1 MQISFSD
8 ILPYALDALVIIL
21 PLISI
26 IVGYVKG
33 FTHIVLPFALTV
45 LMLIV
50 ARCYAAPMAQFFTE
64 HYFHNAAVESLT
76 GYLSEK
82 AAQGSASISQALP
95 QYFQSIAESSG
106 YTPDTLIN
114 AVSITDISEK
124 IVTAAEP
131 VFIIP
136 MVTACIYM
144 IFYALSKILSVILL
158 KPAELLTKLPLVKQ
172 ANKALGVI
180 AGIILGT
187 LRLGF
192 FAAAVTVIISF
203 LPESAFASAVSGTKL
218 LSALTDA
225 IIRFF

>member
-76 GYLSEK
+76 GYLNEK

>member
-1 MQISFSD
+1 MQSSYSQF
-8 ILPYALDALVIIL
+8 LPYALDALVIIL

-45 LMLIV
+45 LMMVV
-50 ARCYAAPMAQFFTE
+50 ARLYAAPMAHFFTDR
-64 HYFHNAAVESLT
+64 YFHEAATESLT
-76 GYLSEK
+76 NYLTEK
-82 AAQGSASISQALP
+82 AAQGTASISQALP
-95 QYFQSIAESSG
+95 QYFSSLAQSSG
-106 YTPDTLIN
+106 YTPDTLLS
-114 AVSITDISEK
+114 AVSIPDISEK

-136 MVTACIYM
+136 VITVCVYMV
-144 IFYALSKILSVILL
+144 FYAVSKLLSILLL
-158 KPAELLTKLPLVKQ
+158 KPADFLTKLPLVKQ
-172 ANKALGVI
+172 VNKVLGVI
-180 AGIILGT
+180 AGVILGA

-203 LPESAFASAVSGTKL
+203 LPESAFASAVADTKL

-225 IIRFF
+225 IIKFF